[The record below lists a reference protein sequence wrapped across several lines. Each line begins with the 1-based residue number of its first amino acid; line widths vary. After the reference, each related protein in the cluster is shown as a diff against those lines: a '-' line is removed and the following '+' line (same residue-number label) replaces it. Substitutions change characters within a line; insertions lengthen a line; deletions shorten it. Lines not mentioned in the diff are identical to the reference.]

1 MIKERDWRHGRHAL
15 AKRSIARKRKVVLKP
30 QIYTEISVSVGVPI
44 EDLELLGAYNATRER
59 I

>member
-44 EDLELLGAYNATRER
+44 ENPGLLGAYNATRER